1 MTMHLEGPYL
11 TTTRYTKRPHRKWAS
26 AEQKRRAEA
35 DAAAW
40 SELEQRLAKSAP
52 RFSSRPVTD
61 PSMPRGAFR
70 PLTLSPV
77 YPPGREPQNIASLNG
92 GVDTPGAVGARAADK
107 VYTGDKIKGIG
118 TLHKSNAVPVFTDDE
133 AVDLAHMRR

>member
-11 TTTRYTKRPHRKWAS
+11 TTIRYSKRPHRKWSS

-52 RFSSRPVTD
+52 RFSGRPVTD
-61 PSMPRGAFR
+61 PAMPRGAFK
-70 PLTLSPV
+70 PLTLSPA
-77 YPPGREPQNIASLNG
+77 YPPGREPQNIPSRP
-92 GVDTPGAVGARAADK
+92 DTPGVVASRPADK
-107 VYTGDKIKGIG
+107 VYTGTSIKGIG
-118 TLHKSNAVPVFTDDE
+118 TLHKSNAVPVFTDEE
-133 AVDLAHMRR
+133 AVDIAHMRR

>member
-11 TTTRYTKRPHRKWAS
+11 TTTRYAKRPHKKWAS

-40 SELEQRLAKSAP
+40 TELEQRLARSAP
-52 RFSSRPVTD
+52 KFSGRPVSD
-61 PSMPRGAFR
+61 PAMPRGALK
-70 PLTLSPV
+70 PLTLGPA
-77 YPPGREPQNIASLNG
+77 YPPGREPQAIPSRDSGL
-92 GVDTPGAVGARAADK
+92 GVAARRDAP

-118 TLHKSNAVPVFTDDE
+118 TLHKSNAVPVFTDEE

>member
-11 TTTRYTKRPHRKWAS
+11 TTTRYTQRPHKKWAS
-26 AEQKRRAEA
+26 AEQKRRAES

-40 SELEQRLAKSAP
+40 TELTQRLARSAP
-52 RFSSRPVTD
+52 QFSGRPVTD
-61 PSMPRGAFR
+61 PAMPRGAFK
-70 PLTLSPV
+70 PLKLSPA
-77 YPPGREPQNIASLNG
+77 YPPGREPQAIPSRDS
-92 GVDTPGAVGARAADK
+92 GVGVAARRDAP

-118 TLHKSNAVPVFTDDE
+118 TLHKSNAVPVFTDEE

>member
-40 SELEQRLAKSAP
+40 TELEQRLA
-52 RFSSRPVTD
+52 RSRPNFSGRAQTD
-61 PSMPRGAFR
+61 PAMPRGAFK
-70 PLTLSPV
+70 PLTLNPA
-77 YPPGREPQNIASLNG
+77 YPPGREPQHIPSRP
-92 GVDTPGAVGARAADK
+92 DTPGAVGTRAADK
-107 VYTGDKIKGIG
+107 VYTGTAIKGIG
-118 TLHKSNAVPVFTDDE
+118 TLHKSNAVPVFTDEE
-133 AVDLAHMRR
+133 AVDLARMRR

>member
-11 TTTRYTKRPHRKWAS
+11 TTTRYAKRPHRKWAS
-26 AEQKRRAEA
+26 AEAKRRAES

-40 SELEQRLAKSAP
+40 TELEQRLAKSAP
-52 RFSSRPVTD
+52 NFSGRPVSD
-61 PSMPRGAFR
+61 PAMPRGAFK

-77 YPPGREPQNIASLNG
+77 YPPGREPQAIPSRDSG
-92 GVDTPGAVGARAADK
+92 TGVAALK
-107 VYTGDKIKGIG
+107 QAPVYTGDKIKGIG
-118 TLHKSNAVPVFTDDE
+118 TLHKSNAVPVFTDEE

>member
-11 TTTRYTKRPHRKWAS
+11 TTTRYVKRPHRKWAS

-35 DAAAW
+35 DAVAW
-40 SELEQRLAKSAP
+40 TELTQKLARSAP
-52 RFSSRPVTD
+52 RFSGRPVTD
-61 PSMPRGAFR
+61 PAMPRGAFK
-70 PLTLSPV
+70 PLTLGPA
-77 YPPGREPQNIASLNG
+77 YPPGREPQAIPSRDS
-92 GVDTPGAVGARAADK
+92 GVGVAARRDAP

-118 TLHKSNAVPVFTDDE
+118 TLHKSNAVPVFTDEE